1 MEWFLPRCILTGF
14 ISKQCREELT
24 QQGLRGT
31 AFLLAFGIN
40 AQLRAAPR
48 SSAAHCRSS
57 AGRGAGTRGRCGT
70 ALAAARGARAG
81 RARAAHAEPPQGKER
96 LPSHRRAATAW
107 KCSEQPLNLLWAF
120 CRAQKDL
127 SGMENKDKNQVIEC
141 CIIKTWQNFC
151 RVMKVI
157 VSEISETPVLCWLVQ
172 DHLCK
177 LAFLTVACPV
187 ISLEHFQTHGS
198 LYFYAEWWDK
208 ILKTWSRKLV
218 FEWCYVSI

>member
-1 MEWFLPRCILTGF
+1 MP
-14 ISKQCREELT
+14 
-24 QQGLRGT
+24 RGT
-31 AFLLAFGIN
+31 HPARIKGHRFSAGLWN
-40 AQLRAAPR
+40 QCAAPR
-48 SSAAHCRSS
+48 SSAQLRRPLQEQRWAGSGHQGALWHC
-57 AGRGAGTRGRCGT
+57 AGRGSRRSG
-70 ALAAARGARAG
+70 RAG
-81 RARAAHAEPPQGKER
+81 RRCPRGATAGQGKASFPPTRCNCMEM
-96 LPSHRRAATAW
+96 LGTAAE
-107 KCSEQPLNLLWAF
+107 SIVGV